1 MERIIESRF
10 YFVPNEKE
18 KRRAGIRHVLAMTS
32 FCRHAR
38 HLMKTEKTL
47 QFSPHFKVLVESLCL
62 TRDRMTAL
70 LLPPLPLFNYIQI
83 ASYVCFNFLRILP
96 GVPSGGFKGGQRFRG
111 GTLMSLME
119 GGQARSSFNYSPDE

>member
-1 MERIIESRF
+1 MVHIIESRF
-10 YFVPNEKE
+10 HFVPNEKE
-18 KRRAGIRHVLAMTS
+18 KRRAGIRHVLAMAF

-47 QFSPHFKVLVESLCL
+47 QFPPHFKVLVESLCL

-96 GVPSGGFKGGQRFRG
+96 SVPSGGFKGGSNSRG
-111 GTLMSLME
+111 AL
-119 GGQARSSFNYSPDE
+119 